1 MNKVIQ
7 DITLCKR
14 AGKLVIGFDVVKESL
29 IQKTAAIL
37 IMANDISPKTQKEV
51 RFLSEKYQT
60 ELIEINQT
68 MDELWYVLGK
78 RAGVFS
84 VTDKALAEKIKND
97 TFNS

>member
-51 RFLSEKYQT
+51 RFL
-60 ELIEINQT
+60 
-68 MDELWYVLGK
+68 
-78 RAGVFS
+78 
-84 VTDKALAEKIKND
+84 
-97 TFNS
+97 